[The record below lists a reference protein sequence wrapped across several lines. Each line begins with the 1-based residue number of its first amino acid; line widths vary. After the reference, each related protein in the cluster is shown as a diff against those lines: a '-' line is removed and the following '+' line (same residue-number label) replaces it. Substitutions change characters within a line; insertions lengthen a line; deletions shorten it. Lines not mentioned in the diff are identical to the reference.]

1 MYIDAGTGS
10 MLLQV
15 IAATFFTLLLFF
27 RNIFSMVKGKPKK
40 AMQESQVTKPPR
52 P

>member
-15 IAATFFTLLLFF
+15 IAATFFTVLFFF
-27 RNIFSMVKGKPKK
+27 RNILSLVKGKPQK
-40 AMQESQVTKPPR
+40 AIQESQKTKLPHQ
-52 P
+52 